1 MEGKNVILAIVLS
14 SMVLIGWAVFFEPP
28 IVEQQ
33 DTKNQITKNENTSTP
48 SIEEIVSS
56 KKISRKEAIDKVE
69 RIKLEKKYHGYMYQW
84 H

>member
-1 MEGKNVILAIVLS
+1 MDFRNVLMAIVLS
-14 SMVLIGWAVFFEPP
+14 TVVLIGWAVFFEPP

-33 DTKNQITKNENTSTP
+33 DTKNQITKNESTSTP

-69 RIKLEKKYHGYMYQW
+69 RIKL
-84 H
+84 